1 MLYVMLHVT
10 FANTHVH
17 ECVTKIDSSFLGK
30 VRFFLIIAVKAH
42 RAQRHS
48 YLRTYET
55 YMRFWWLAMINNGNG
70 VDHDSMTVD
79 KTSSKQVAFTFRALK
94 IHYVAPAANFSCA

>member
-1 MLYVMLHVT
+1 MHANVT
-10 FANTHVH
+10 T
-17 ECVTKIDSSFLGK
+17 IDSSFLEK

-55 YMRFWWLAMINNGNG
+55 YMRFWCSQTINNGNG

-79 KTSSKQVAFTFRALK
+79 KTSSKQVAFAFRALK
-94 IHYVAPAANFSCA
+94 IHYVAPRERISTRA